1 MKNPETARKHG
12 DAIRGERHQNFGK
25 FGTDH
30 PSFGKRYKNS
40 AQGKENKRQAFNR
53 PEVRKARSERVKGN
67 LNPFSRPEVKHK
79 IKLAAE
85 RRRQSGYASPLKG
98 KPWPEARRAAQQK
111 GKAS

>member
-1 MKNPETARKHG
+1 M
-12 DAIRGERHQNFGK
+12 IRISLIAKHQNHATVRWFDLD
-25 FGTDH
+25 F
-30 PSFGKRYKNS
+30 S
-40 AQGKENKRQAFNR
+40 AY
-53 PEVRKARSERVKGN
+53 
-67 LNPFSRPEVKHK
+67 PFSRPEVKHK